1 MQNRFRFIYKKMVD
15 KKMTSGFKVE
25 EEYVHIFLTLLYCI
39 EPRSENEAG
48 HANTKLFLI
57 SWTWRRFIGCNF
69 FIDLWWLLAQVW
81 IGMDEITYLLVLKAV
96 LKETL
101 KGVQCHEPVKS
112 RVPIETW
119 NFLVTLEQKLGAR
132 GDYALPEHSLG
143 CVHLNYRT
151 TIIVQLILQ
160 CK

>member
-1 MQNRFRFIYKKMVD
+1 
-15 KKMTSGFKVE
+15 MTSGFQVE
-25 EEYVHIFLTLLYCI
+25 ELYVHIFLKLLYCS

-57 SWTWRRFIGCNF
+57 SWTWRRFIGCHF
-69 FIDLWWLLAQVW
+69 FIDLWWLLVQVW
-81 IGMDEITYLLVLKAV
+81 IGMDEITYFLLLKAV

-119 NFLVTLEQKLGAR
+119 NFLVTQRANVSCQGWL
-132 GDYALPEHSLG
+132 
-143 CVHLNYRT
+143 CT
-151 TIIVQLILQ
+151 TRRQPWV
-160 CK
+160 CSP